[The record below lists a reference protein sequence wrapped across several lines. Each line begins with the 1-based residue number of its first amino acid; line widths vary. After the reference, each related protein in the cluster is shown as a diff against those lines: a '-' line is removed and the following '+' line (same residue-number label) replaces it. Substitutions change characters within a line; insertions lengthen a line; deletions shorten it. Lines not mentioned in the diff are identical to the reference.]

1 MTDDRDPT
9 SDGEDGSSSG
19 TEEVVDTDSSSAAED
34 ASSAGAEDASSS
46 GTEEGDDAVIPFK
59 GPAQHPSSYPSD
71 DEPAPAAAPEQ
82 FDLDFS
88 WMGPEDQEAEQAS
101 NESTEPDDDQVEG
114 TPEEYSVAGTSEY
127 EDLAREVDKADASD
141 EHEPKAVSV
150 VVPGLEHDVVGF
162 EDVTGRD
169 EPEGEEE
176 PDFLTRVAT
185 GVVLAI
191 VFVVALLIPEAGALA
206 ALVVIVAIGALAEFY
221 STVRSAAFNPM
232 VLIGILGGLAI
243 LIGAWVAG
251 SDGPYAAA
259 AFAVAFTAVLALW
272 YVLTGMRRP
281 LENGSLTLLG
291 VLWIPFLMAFAM
303 PIIHSPDYQPL
314 VLFIV
319 IVTAAL
325 DIGSYAIGRTM
336 GRTRLAP
343 ALSPG
348 KTVEGLV
355 GGALIALALG
365 AGLTAVSYFDV
376 LELSEALI
384 LAGAILV
391 FSPLGDLTESL
402 VKRSLGV
409 KDMGSILPGH
419 GGLLD
424 RIDGLIFV
432 LPAAYYALLWM
443 DILQ

>member
-1 MTDDRDPT
+1 MADDRDD
-9 SDGEDGSSSG
+9 SDDS
-19 TEEVVDTDSSSAAED
+19 VV
-34 ASSAGAEDASSS
+34 
-46 GTEEGDDAVIPFK
+46 PFK
-59 GPAQHPSSYPSD
+59 GPAQHPSNYPS
-71 DEPAPAAAPEQ
+71 EEEEQPSEGVPEQ

-88 WMGPEDQEAEQAS
+88 WMEPDEEAEDAEGEEEFPTADETTD
-101 NESTEPDDDQVEG
+101 ESEGEPSDQ
-114 TPEEYSVAGTSEY
+114 PDADSDEYAAATTSEY
-127 EDLAREVDKADASD
+127 EDLARAVDEADEA
-141 EHEPKAVSV
+141 EHEPQAVAV
-150 VVPGLEHDVVGF
+150 VVPGIEHGVVGF
-162 EDVTGRD
+162 EDVTGTEA
-169 EPEGEEE
+169 EPEGPEE

-185 GVVLAI
+185 GVALAA
-191 VFVVALLIPEAGALA
+191 VFVVALIVPQPGVLA
-206 ALVVIVAIGALAEFY
+206 ALVGIVALGGLLEFY
-221 STVRSAAFNPM
+221 STVRGAGFNPM
-232 VLIGILGGLAI
+232 VLIGVVGSATILAGSWA
-243 LIGAWVAG
+243 AG

-259 AFAVAFTAVLALW
+259 ALSAGTIAVLMLW

-291 VLWIPFLMAFAM
+291 VLWIALAMSFAM

-319 IVTAAL
+319 VVNAAL
-325 DIGSYAIGRTM
+325 DIGSYFIGRGM

-343 ALSPG
+343 ALSPT

-355 GGALIALALG
+355 GGAVIALGIG

-376 LELSEALI
+376 LELSQALI
-384 LAGAILV
+384 LAVVIVV

-424 RIDGLIFV
+424 RVDGLILV
-432 LPAAYYALLWM
+432 LPAAYYALFWM
-443 DILQ
+443 GIVQ